1 MSQIKKYQQDAIVN
15 STLEL
20 IVSNKDE
27 VVYQLEGTAKYRKI
41 KDAFDSIQDLK
52 KQEKVLE
59 KKISDETASLND
71 AVKEFN
77 KDVLRS
83 SPVYSLDYNSD
94 SWRGED
100 RSLRFNVGID
110 AYSTTRQSIADKIY
124 IAMLPKDAA
133 NDVSSIMAEIAEDF
147 KLHFKLHL
155 LGLD

>member
-59 KKISDETASLND
+59 NKISDETDSLKD
-71 AVKEFN
+71 AVKAFN

-83 SPVYSLDYNSD
+83 SPVYSLDYNSAC
-94 SWRGED
+94 WRVDE
-100 RSLRFNVGID
+100 SLRFNVGID
-110 AYSTTRQSIADKIY
+110 AYSTTRQAIADKIY

-133 NDVSSIMAEIAEDF
+133 NDVHSIMAEIAEDF
-147 KLHFKLHL
+147 NLHL

>member
-41 KDAFDSIQDLK
+41 KDAFDSIQELK
-52 KQEKVLE
+52 KREKVLE

-94 SWRGED
+94 SWRED

-147 KLHFKLHL
+147 KLHL